1 MIADAVVGGMA
12 AQILFGETVVVVV
25 VMIGDGDRMAAESSD
40 LGSDLGSDSMIA
52 DVRLVDYVCTD
63 MSD

>member
-1 MIADAVVGGMA
+1 MIADAVVGRMA

-25 VMIGDGDRMAAESSD
+25 VMIGDGDGMAAESSD
-40 LGSDLGSDSMIA
+40 LCSDSMIA